1 MYRSPEAPCLVGS
14 GNRWEPMGTDR
25 PRTDPHGANAC
36 PRCGSD
42 LHPLADLVKLAKQT
56 SARAAHGLEAL
67 ENRRLAVP
75 SAVPVAL
82 QECRLDCRIL
92 AERLACH
99 AGTCGGGGT

>member
-1 MYRSPEAPCLVGS
+1 MSS
-14 GNRWEPMGTDR
+14 TD
-25 PRTDPHGANAC
+25 AC
-36 PRCGSD
+36 PRCGAV
-42 LHPLADLVKLAKQT
+42 LHPLADLVKLARQT

-82 QECRLDCRIL
+82 QETQRGCRIL

-99 AGTCGGGGT
+99 AGTCRSQVAP